1 MELSQHMGDQ
11 NIDPSL
17 PSLDWYLE
25 IVEKAPEPIDIIDRE
40 GRVLYHNRM
49 ASPGDGTVLLGRAI
63 YEFFLPTYHS
73 LVRETIERVF
83 QTGQSGDYELASQVD
98 GKMYWYFTRIGPIV
112 RDGKVE
118 AATLFIRDITH
129 MKVIE
134 QRLELNNKE
143 LEKRVEERTQVLN
156 NYASHLEALE
166 RLNRELRQAE
176 TRNQVLDI
184 MAHNGLEALGAD
196 MVGIYRVSGRSLVNS
211 YSFGHRQPPPPVLN
225 TTNDDCFYHLLQTD
239 EIKKVP
245 LADAFDPHTCVFG
258 AYLARENMQALL
270 VAPLMSEKRLVS
282 GLYFGYR
289 SAHEFSEDDEQ
300 LLNSFIEAG
309 GNTMHRIEVM
319 EELSSNITER
329 ETALHVLF
337 EIMSIASEAKDQE
350 TLLQKALSV
359 TKPGVQYQ
367 VAILHMRKDA
377 SGELQIVVQEGFT
390 DEMQSW
396 FVLSDEAANL
406 WEKVNRT
413 AKMVKVRSQPMQS
426 YAELTG
432 AEALA
437 LAYLGIPIR
446 SKGQV
451 VGVLSYFG
459 DESLLES
466 GKSMFIW
473 TVADQIGLAWDN
485 LRQRKIA
492 EETLIL
498 EERQRLAHDLHDSV
512 SQSLYGLVLW
522 ANAGNKL
529 LKLRSYPELS
539 KTLHDIEDVAIQSL
553 KEMRLLLF
561 ELRPPAFETEGLISA
576 LDLRLNTVE
585 RRAGMNATLDVVGR
599 EYLPRALDLEIYR
612 IATEALNNSLR
623 HSKASLVSIF
633 IQADGDHLEMKIS
646 DDGQGFREAQVKKG
660 GIGLISMKERAQK
673 IGGTLTLDTS
683 PGKGTCV
690 HLFVPLNFHP

>member
-1 MELSQHMGDQ
+1 MGDQ
-11 NIDPSL
+11 NFDPSL

-49 ASPGDGTVLLGRAI
+49 ASPWDGTVLLGRAI

-112 RDGKVE
+112 RDGKVV

-166 RLNRELRQAE
+166 HLNRQLRQAE
-176 TRNQVLDI
+176 TRDQVLDI

-196 MVGIYRVSGRSLVNS
+196 MVGIYRVTGRSLVNS
-211 YSFGHRQPPPPVLN
+211 YSFGHQQMPPPVLN

-239 EIKKVP
+239 EIKMVP
-245 LADAFDPHTCVFG
+245 LADAFDTNPCVFG
-258 AYLARENMQALL
+258 AYLAREQMQALL
-270 VAPLMSEKRLVS
+270 VAPLMSENRLVS

-367 VAILHMRKDA
+367 IAILHMRKNE
-377 SGELQIVVQEGFT
+377 SRELQIVVQEGFT

-413 AKMVKVRSQPMQS
+413 AEMVKVRSQPMQS

-633 IQADGDHLEMKIS
+633 IQADRDHLEMKIN